1 MKDTTLSSAISR
13 RSALTGMGAAA
24 ALPLLMGAAR
34 GGAPSGVGPDTVYE
48 LRIYHCN
55 AGKLPAL
62 LERFKKHEVKIF
74 ERLGMHPVAF
84 WTSTEAPDAGNVLTY
99 MLRHPSHE
107 AMVAAWKAFS
117 SDPQWLVVKA
127 ESEKDGA
134 LVGKHDI
141 TSLKLTDFSPVL

>member
-1 MKDTTLSSAISR
+1 MTMKDTTLSSAISR

-99 MLRHPSHE
+99 MLRHP
-107 AMVAAWKAFS
+107 AMRPWWRHGRRSAPTRSGWWSKPSRRRMARWWASTTSRLS
-117 SDPQWLVVKA
+117 S
-127 ESEKDGA
+127 
-134 LVGKHDI
+134 
-141 TSLKLTDFSPVL
+141 